1 MKLMRSIANIF
12 ALDMFKLWGLSN
24 PDATVFG
31 AVLRVVGLA
40 LSDAQACKG
49 SDFKIE
55 IFRVLTAAS
64 GRYGQR
70 DNVLQTCVHA
80 ICRNEH
86 VPLVIAELCLYA
98 QDVGS
103 DANLAAAA
111 FRDITKLDD
120 AELARDTAMSRNAGI
135 FLMEAA
141 DRLPNVA
148 LMSLSLLLPILE
160 YEAYSM
166 RCAVVHT
173 LARVLVSAV
182 GHSSSEEATRVRES
196 LLAVLLER
204 CLDVNA
210 FVRARVLQAW
220 VLLAEKKCIPVRRVP
235 AVVSQAVER
244 CKDKTAAVR
253 RSALLLLQALLQFNP
268 YAQILPLNVFTAK
281 AKEAKSLFEACSAAN
296 SSHRD
301 SDASAGEAEDAPKAS
316 ARARMVFYDAA
327 VEFIQQ
333 LHTAIAIA
341 IELLGSKNTSDIS
354 EAVEF
359 IVGCHAYGV
368 DAAAKGVCGLTM
380 LVFSKEEA
388 IKCCARSSVVR
399 LFIEPLKSKMMTKE
413 DCRIIIQRMAAL
425 AAQCT
430 LGELTSLDA
439 TFLDASNAEKGLPK
453 EMLDTIWEW
462 ISSPQTSELPVWT
475 LLGCYR
481 LLPIFARA
489 VPSQFQSRID
499 GLVTICGADSQ
510 ACALAAAQSL
520 LQLAHQNGMP
530 RAKTIAVCDILI
542 QVVLR
547 EVSGAA
553 LDAWF
558 PFAEAA
564 CQAIW
569 VLHPRPEALFASA
582 IRSLL
587 ATSLGQ
593 KKKEGTSASSGRL
606 SQLFFLTG
614 QSAVRAVIRVEH
626 AGKSRAKI
634 ADAKENAKH
643 GISSG
648 EADKDDALCKDLGLV
663 PEQARQT
670 EAESARDSAESDL
683 ADPENLIAMVSS
695 MASRV
700 AMNTNGKYADATL
713 RCAAGQ
719 CIGLC
724 SATSAKLAEQNIQL
738 LTSILARATESRLRA
753 NAAIAL
759 GDIAGRF
766 PNTFEPWAS
775 HMFNALR
782 DQVYTPTP
790 LPSPTPAVFFTHSCR
805 ANSGCFQIL
814 GVRKTVLLVLTHL
827 ILNDMVKSRGFLS
840 EISLKLLD
848 VDSEVQASAR
858 LFFCEFANKQN
869 GAALYNAIPDVISRL
884 GTDVSEPDFQKIMKF
899 LMSFMDKERL
909 AENLGDRLV
918 LRLASATDGRS
929 ARDVSFCL
937 NQIPCSEKVLKRL
950 VEQWKTIASRCSDDL
965 VLSNLK
971 GVCAKAKKPAKV
983 DKEAASK
990 DGETAAVVS
999 KNSLE
1004 LLERRLAK
1012 AEAGELWNSDDDEGG
1027 PSSSA
1032 TAEAA
1037 KGKKKPATK
1046 GALKVSSKGNKTPSK
1061 TPVKGRGKKAKDSSD
1076 EDEDS
1081 VSALTR

>member
-1 MKLMRSIANIF
+1 MLSRPISSSSRKTCSLDAQYVRGLTFCSYIYEQCAFMAANPTSVASSAAKSKLPSKNKSRPMEIWNWETQCVKLMRSIANIF

-24 PDATVFG
+24 PDASVFG

-40 LSDAQACKG
+40 FSDAPACKG

-98 QDVGS
+98 QDIGA

-111 FRDITKLDD
+111 FREITKLDE

-160 YEAYSM
+160 QEAYSM

-182 GHSSSEEATRVRES
+182 GHSSSEEAIRVRES

-204 CLDVNA
+204 CIDVNA

-235 AVVSQAVER
+235 AVVTQAVER

-268 YAQILPLNVFTAK
+268 YAQILPLNVFIAK
-281 AKEAKSLFEACSAAN
+281 AKEAKAVFEACSTAN
-296 SSHRD
+296 DSHRV
-301 SDASAGEAEDAPKAS
+301 SDASASNTAAEAEDAPKAS

-354 EAVEF
+354 ESVEF

-380 LVFSKEEA
+380 LVFSKEET
-388 IKCCARSSVVR
+388 IKSCARSAVVR

-439 TFLDASNAEKGLPK
+439 TFLDASIAEKGLPK

-481 LLPIFARA
+481 LLPILARA

-499 GLVTICGADSQ
+499 GIVTICGADSQ
-510 ACALAAAQSL
+510 ACALSTAQAL
-520 LQLAHQNGMP
+520 VQLAQHNGMP
-530 RAKTIAVCDILI
+530 RAKTISVCDTLI

-614 QSAVRAVIRVEH
+614 QSAVRGVIRVEY

-695 MASRV
+695 MAARV
-700 AMNTNGKYADATL
+700 AINTNGKYADATL

-724 SATSAKLAEQNIQL
+724 SATSSKLAEQNIQL
-738 LTSILARATESRLRA
+738 LTSILARASESRLRA

-782 DQVYTPTP
+782 DQACDCTY
-790 LPSPTPAVFFTHSCR
+790 
-805 ANSGCFQIL
+805 
-814 GVRKTVLLVLTHL
+814 
-827 ILNDMVKSRGFLS
+827 
-840 EISLKLLD
+840 
-848 VDSEVQASAR
+848 
-858 LFFCEFANKQN
+858 
-869 GAALYNAIPDVISRL
+869 
-884 GTDVSEPDFQKIMKF
+884 
-899 LMSFMDKERL
+899 
-909 AENLGDRLV
+909 
-918 LRLASATDGRS
+918 
-929 ARDVSFCL
+929 
-937 NQIPCSEKVLKRL
+937 
-950 VEQWKTIASRCSDDL
+950 
-965 VLSNLK
+965 
-971 GVCAKAKKPAKV
+971 
-983 DKEAASK
+983 
-990 DGETAAVVS
+990 
-999 KNSLE
+999 
-1004 LLERRLAK
+1004 
-1012 AEAGELWNSDDDEGG
+1012 
-1027 PSSSA
+1027 
-1032 TAEAA
+1032 
-1037 KGKKKPATK
+1037 
-1046 GALKVSSKGNKTPSK
+1046 
-1061 TPVKGRGKKAKDSSD
+1061 
-1076 EDEDS
+1076 
-1081 VSALTR
+1081 

>member
-1 MKLMRSIANIF
+1 MEIWNWETQCVKLMRSIANIF

-24 PDATVFG
+24 PDAAVFG

-86 VPLVIAELCLYA
+86 VPLVVAELCLYA

-103 DANLAAAA
+103 DTNLAAAA
-111 FRDITKLDD
+111 LREITKLDD
-120 AELARDTAMSRNAGI
+120 VELARDTAMSRNAGI

-160 YEAYSM
+160 QEAYSM

-196 LLAVLLER
+196 LLVVLLER

-235 AVVSQAVER
+235 AVVTQAVER

-281 AKEAKSLFEACSAAN
+281 AKEAKTVFEAFSN
-296 SSHRD
+296 SNDSHRD
-301 SDASAGEAEDAPKAS
+301 SDTSSNATSEAEEAPKAS
-316 ARARMVFYDAA
+316 ARARMIFYDAA

-388 IKCCARSSVVR
+388 IKSCARSAVVR
-399 LFIEPLKSKMMTKE
+399 LFIEPLKSNMMTKQ
-413 DCRIIIQRMAAL
+413 DCKVIIQRMAAL

-439 TFLDASNAEKGLPK
+439 TFLDASNVEKGLPK

-475 LLGCYR
+475 LIGCYR
-481 LLPIFARA
+481 LLPILARS

-499 GLVTICGADSQ
+499 GLVSICGADSQ
-510 ACALAAAQSL
+510 ACALAAAQAL
-520 LQLAHQNGMP
+520 LQLAQHNGMP
-530 RAKTIAVCDILI
+530 RAKTISVCDILI

-558 PFAEAA
+558 PFAEAV

-569 VLHPRPEALFASA
+569 VLHPRPEALFGSA

-626 AGKSRAKI
+626 AGKSRAKV

-648 EADKDDALCKDLGLV
+648 ETDKDDALCKDLGLV

-683 ADPENLIAMVSS
+683 ADPENLIAMVCS
-695 MASRV
+695 MAARV
-700 AMNTNGKYADATL
+700 AMNANGKYSDATL

-738 LTSILARATESRLRA
+738 LTSILARASESRLRA

-782 DQVYTPTP
+782 DQACTA
-790 LPSPTPAVFFTHSCR
+790 LVFTYFKR
-805 ANSGCFQIL
+805 Y
-814 GVRKTVLLVLTHL
+814 V
-827 ILNDMVKSRGFLS
+827 
-840 EISLKLLD
+840 
-848 VDSEVQASAR
+848 
-858 LFFCEFANKQN
+858 
-869 GAALYNAIPDVISRL
+869 
-884 GTDVSEPDFQKIMKF
+884 
-899 LMSFMDKERL
+899 
-909 AENLGDRLV
+909 
-918 LRLASATDGRS
+918 AT
-929 ARDVSFCL
+929 
-937 NQIPCSEKVLKRL
+937 
-950 VEQWKTIASRCSDDL
+950 
-965 VLSNLK
+965 
-971 GVCAKAKKPAKV
+971 
-983 DKEAASK
+983 
-990 DGETAAVVS
+990 
-999 KNSLE
+999 
-1004 LLERRLAK
+1004 
-1012 AEAGELWNSDDDEGG
+1012 
-1027 PSSSA
+1027 
-1032 TAEAA
+1032 
-1037 KGKKKPATK
+1037 
-1046 GALKVSSKGNKTPSK
+1046 
-1061 TPVKGRGKKAKDSSD
+1061 
-1076 EDEDS
+1076 
-1081 VSALTR
+1081 

>member
-1 MKLMRSIANIF
+1 MASNPTSVASSAAKSKLPSKNKSRPMEIWNWETQCVKLMRSIANIF

-24 PDATVFG
+24 PDASVFG

-40 LSDAQACKG
+40 FSDAPACKG

-98 QDVGS
+98 QDIGA

-111 FRDITKLDD
+111 FREITKLDE

-160 YEAYSM
+160 QEAYSM

-182 GHSSSEEATRVRES
+182 GHSSSEEAIRVRES

-204 CLDVNA
+204 CIDVNA

-235 AVVSQAVER
+235 AVVTQAVER

-268 YAQILPLNVFTAK
+268 YAQILPLNVFIAK
-281 AKEAKSLFEACSAAN
+281 AKEAKAVFEACSTAN
-296 SSHRD
+296 DSHRV
-301 SDASAGEAEDAPKAS
+301 SDASASNTAAEAEDAPKAS

-354 EAVEF
+354 ESVEF

-380 LVFSKEEA
+380 LVFSKEET
-388 IKCCARSSVVR
+388 IKSCARSAVVR

-439 TFLDASNAEKGLPK
+439 TFLDASIAEKGLPK

-481 LLPIFARA
+481 LLPILARA

-499 GLVTICGADSQ
+499 GIVTICGADSQ
-510 ACALAAAQSL
+510 ACALSAAQAL
-520 LQLAHQNGMP
+520 VQLAQHNGMP
-530 RAKTIAVCDILI
+530 RAKTISVCDTLI

-614 QSAVRAVIRVEH
+614 QSAVRGVIRVEY

-695 MASRV
+695 MAARV
-700 AMNTNGKYADATL
+700 AINTNGKYADATL

-724 SATSAKLAEQNIQL
+724 SATSSKLAEQNIQL
-738 LTSILARATESRLRA
+738 LTSILARASESRLRA

-782 DQVYTPTP
+782 DQACDCTY
-790 LPSPTPAVFFTHSCR
+790 
-805 ANSGCFQIL
+805 
-814 GVRKTVLLVLTHL
+814 
-827 ILNDMVKSRGFLS
+827 
-840 EISLKLLD
+840 
-848 VDSEVQASAR
+848 
-858 LFFCEFANKQN
+858 
-869 GAALYNAIPDVISRL
+869 
-884 GTDVSEPDFQKIMKF
+884 
-899 LMSFMDKERL
+899 
-909 AENLGDRLV
+909 
-918 LRLASATDGRS
+918 
-929 ARDVSFCL
+929 
-937 NQIPCSEKVLKRL
+937 
-950 VEQWKTIASRCSDDL
+950 
-965 VLSNLK
+965 
-971 GVCAKAKKPAKV
+971 
-983 DKEAASK
+983 
-990 DGETAAVVS
+990 
-999 KNSLE
+999 
-1004 LLERRLAK
+1004 
-1012 AEAGELWNSDDDEGG
+1012 
-1027 PSSSA
+1027 
-1032 TAEAA
+1032 
-1037 KGKKKPATK
+1037 
-1046 GALKVSSKGNKTPSK
+1046 
-1061 TPVKGRGKKAKDSSD
+1061 
-1076 EDEDS
+1076 
-1081 VSALTR
+1081 